1 LPVRLKTAFQG
12 VAQQQLTDTLATETQ
27 VSGKAAEQDYRLRL
41 VAR

>member
-12 VAQQQLTDTLATETQ
+12 VAQQLTDTLATETQ